1 MYVFELTEIN
11 VERLLYFLERV
22 TETFLMGKEGQL
34 TFNRIIG
41 ELLIGLLFC
50 PSFISPVN
58 EICGV

>member
-22 TETFLMGKEGQL
+22 TETFLMGKEEQL

-50 PSFISPVN
+50 P
-58 EICGV
+58 